1 MHQTDIPCGG
11 QNKLMRKISVHK
23 SKNIKLNMSRRIR
36 RTPFTDK
43 VEKLGVSDFTVVNHM
58 LLPKGFRKS
67 VEQDYWHLSKHVQLW
82 DVSCQRQVQ
91 ISGKDAFKL
100 IQKLTPRPLKKMQTG
115 KCFYIP
121 ILNEKGG
128 MINDPVLLKLDD
140 DMFWISIA
148 DSDILLWANGIAIGL
163 GLDVKIKEPDVYPL
177 AVQGPKSEDL
187 LVSIFG
193 EEIRKIKFFNF
204 RIFDFMGTKQ
214 IIARSGYSKQDG
226 FEIYFKGF
234 EKYFDSKDLGENL
247 WDTIWKAGKKFNIS
261 PGCPNLIDR
270 IEGGLMSY
278 GNDFTKENNPY
289 ECNLEKYCKFDDHDF
304 IGKKALEKIKK
315 SGLKQKMRGVM
326 FGGKPYKPNGKLL
339 PVLSLSK
346 KIIGRITSGIFSPR
360 IKKNIGL
367 SMISKDYWKENQK
380 VLVETLDGKLVK
392 GTITSLP
399 FPK

>member
-1 MHQTDIPCGG
+1 MSSSLENI
-11 QNKLMRKISVHK
+11 

-36 RTPFTDK
+36 RTPFTNR
-43 VEKLGVSDFTVVNHM
+43 VEEFGVSDFTVVNHM
-58 LLPKGFRKS
+58 LLPKRFKNS
-67 VEQDYWHLSKHVQLW
+67 VEEDYWHLSNNVQLW
-82 DVSCQRQVQ
+82 DVSCQRQVE
-91 ISGKDAFKL
+91 ISGPDAAKL
-100 IQKLTPRPLKKMQTG
+100 VQKLTPRSLKNMETG

-121 ILNEKGG
+121 ILDEDAG

-148 DSDILLWANGIAIGL
+148 DSDILLWAKGIAL
-163 GLDVKIKEPDVYPL
+163 GSNLNVKIIEPDVYPL

-193 EEIRKIKFFNF
+193 EEIKKIKFFNY
-204 RIFDFMGTKQ
+204 RVFDFLGTKQ

-234 EKYFDSKDLGENL
+234 EKYFNGEEMGEKL
-247 WDTIWKAGKKFNIS
+247 WDIIWKAGKEFNIS

-278 GNDFTKENNPY
+278 GNDFTNENNPL
-289 ECNLEKYCKFDDHDF
+289 ECNLDKYCINDSDHDY
-304 IGKKALEKIKK
+304 IGKAALNKIKK
-315 SGLKQKMRGVM
+315 NGIKQVIRGVI
-326 FGGKPYKPNGKLL
+326 FDGQPLKGIGKPLS
-339 PVLSLSK
+339 VLSEDK
-346 KIIGRITSGIFSPR
+346 KNIGQITSGIFSPKF
-360 IKKNIGL
+360 KKNIGL
-367 SMISKDYWKENQK
+367 SMILKDYWNVGNK
-380 VLVETLDGKLVK
+380 VLVKTAANEYSS

>member
-1 MHQTDIPCGG
+1 MDILYGG
-11 QNKLMRKISVHK
+11 QNNQMRKTAVNK
-23 SKNIKLNMSRRIR
+23 SQNIKLNMSRRIR
-36 RTPFTDK
+36 RTPFTNK

-58 LLPKGFRKS
+58 LLPKGFRKTI
-67 VEQDYWHLSKHVQLW
+67 EEDYWHLNKHVQLW

-91 ISGKDAFKL
+91 ITGKDAFKL
-100 IQKLTPRPLKKMQTG
+100 IQKLTPRPLHNMEIG

-121 ILNEKGG
+121 ILDEHAG

-148 DSDILLWANGIAIGL
+148 DSDILLWANGIAIGSN
-163 GLDVKIKEPDVYPL
+163 LDVQIKEPDVYPL
-177 AVQGPKSEDL
+177 AIQGPKSEDL

-193 EEIRKIKFFNF
+193 EGIRKIKFFNF
-204 RIFDFMGTKQ
+204 KVFDFMGTKQ

-234 EKYFDSKDLGENL
+234 EKYFSSVDVGEKL

-278 GNDFTKENNPY
+278 GNDFTKDNNPF
-289 ECNLEKYCKFDDHDF
+289 ECNLDKYCKASAHNF
-304 IGKKALEKIKK
+304 IGKKALEEIRKK
-315 SGLKQKMRGVM
+315 DLKQKMRGVM

-339 PVLSLSK
+339 PVLSQDK
-346 KIIGRITSGIFSPR
+346 KIIGRITSGIFSPNY
-360 IKKNIGL
+360 KKNIGL
-367 SMISKDYWKENQK
+367 SMISKGYWNENEK
-380 VLVETLDGKLVK
+380 IIVETSDGKLVK
-392 GTITSLP
+392 GIITTLP

>member
-1 MHQTDIPCGG
+1 MGILLGG

-58 LLPKGFRKS
+58 LLPKGFRKTM
-67 VEQDYWHLSKHVQLW
+67 EQDYWHLSKHVQLW

-247 WDTIWKAGKKFNIS
+247 WDTIWKA
-261 PGCPNLIDR
+261 
-270 IEGGLMSY
+270 
-278 GNDFTKENNPY
+278 
-289 ECNLEKYCKFDDHDF
+289 
-304 IGKKALEKIKK
+304 
-315 SGLKQKMRGVM
+315 
-326 FGGKPYKPNGKLL
+326 
-339 PVLSLSK
+339 
-346 KIIGRITSGIFSPR
+346 
-360 IKKNIGL
+360 
-367 SMISKDYWKENQK
+367 
-380 VLVETLDGKLVK
+380 
-392 GTITSLP
+392 
-399 FPK
+399 

>member
-1 MHQTDIPCGG
+1 MASLIQS
-11 QNKLMRKISVHK
+11 KIST
-23 SKNIKLNMSRRIR
+23 KLNMSRRIR
-36 RTPFTDK
+36 RTPYTK
-43 VEKLGVSDFTVVNHM
+43 RVEECGVTDFTVVNHM
-58 LLPKGFRKS
+58 LLPKRFQKS
-67 VEQDYWHLSKHVQLW
+67 VEDDYWHLNEHVQLW

-91 ISGKDAFKL
+91 ISGPDASL
-100 IQKLTPRPLKKMQTG
+100 LVQKMTPRSLKNMETG

-121 ILNEKGG
+121 MIDENAG

-148 DSDILLWANGIAIGL
+148 DSDVLLWAKGIAVGL
-163 GLDVKIKEPDVYPL
+163 NLNVSITEPDVYPL

-187 LVSIFG
+187 MASIFG
-193 EEIRKIKFFNF
+193 EDIRKLKFFNF
-204 RIFDFMGTKQ
+204 RIFDFLGTKQ
-214 IIARSGYSKQDG
+214 VIARSGYSKQDG
-226 FEIYFKGF
+226 FEIYFKCF
-234 EKYFDSKDLGENL
+234 EDYFDKNEMGEKI
-247 WDTIWKAGKKFNIS
+247 WDIIWKAGKEFNIA

-270 IEGGLMSY
+270 IEAGLMSY
-278 GNDFTKENNPY
+278 GNDFTKENNPI
-289 ECNLEKYCKFDDHDF
+289 ECNLEKYCSDKSDHDF

-315 SGLKQKMRGVM
+315 SGLKQKIRGVM

-339 PVLSLSK
+339 PVLSLSR

>member
-1 MHQTDIPCGG
+1 MDILYGG
-11 QNKLMRKISVHK
+11 QSNRMRKTTVNK
-23 SKNIKLNMSRRIR
+23 SQNIKLNMSRRIR
-36 RTPFTDK
+36 RTPFTNK

-58 LLPKGFRKS
+58 LLPKGFRKT
-67 VEQDYWHLSKHVQLW
+67 VEEDYWHLNKHVQLW

-91 ISGKDAFKL
+91 ITGKDAFKL
-100 IQKLTPRPLKKMQTG
+100 IQKLTPRPLKNMETG

-121 ILNEKGG
+121 ILNEHGG

-148 DSDILLWANGIAIGL
+148 DSDILLWANGIAIGSN
-163 GLDVKIKEPDVYPL
+163 LDVRIKEPDIYPL
-177 AVQGPKSEDL
+177 AVQGPKSEEL

-193 EEIRKIKFFNF
+193 ESIRKIKFFNF
-204 RIFDFMGTKQ
+204 RVFDFMGTKQ

-234 EKYFDSKDLGENL
+234 EKYFDSVDIGEKL

-278 GNDFTKENNPY
+278 GNDFTKDNNPF
-289 ECNLEKYCKFDDHDF
+289 ECNLDKYCKPSSHNF
-304 IGKKALEKIKK
+304 IGKKALEEIRKK
-315 SGLKQKMRGVM
+315 GLKQKMRGVM

-339 PVLSLSK
+339 PVLSQNK
-346 KIIGRITSGIFSPR
+346 KIIGRITSGIFSPKY
-360 IKKNIGL
+360 KKNIGL
-367 SMISKDYWKENQK
+367 SMISKGHWNENEK
-380 VLVETLDGKLVK
+380 IIVETSDGKLVK
-392 GTITSLP
+392 GTITTLP